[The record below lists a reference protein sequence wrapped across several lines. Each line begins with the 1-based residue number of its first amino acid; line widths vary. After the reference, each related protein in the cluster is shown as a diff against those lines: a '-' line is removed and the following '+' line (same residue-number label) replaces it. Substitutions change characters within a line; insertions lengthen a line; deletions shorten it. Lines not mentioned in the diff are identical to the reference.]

1 MRCRMRIL
9 LSNHVPT
16 HPLNDRQAAS
26 ILDPKGYRTG
36 PKEKKMA
43 VKRSGGLLNV
53 LVASGWLLL
62 VASFGILVTPHNYAP
77 AHGGPGKIAVMWIII
92 SSITMARALER
103 TSGNVR

>member
-1 MRCRMRIL
+1 MRCRMRVL
-9 LSNHVPT
+9 LANHVPT

-43 VKRSGGLLNV
+43 VKRGDGLLNV

-62 VASFGILVTPHNYAP
+62 AASFGILVTPHNYAP
-77 AHGGPGKIAVMWIII
+77 AHGGAGKIAVMWIII
-92 SSITMARALER
+92 SAITSLGA
-103 TSGNVR
+103 

>member
-1 MRCRMRIL
+1 MRIL

-62 VASFGILVTPHNYAP
+62 VASFGILVTPHNYGP
-77 AHGGPGKIAVMWIII
+77 AHGGPGKIAAMWIII